1 MKVYADHAATTK
13 LDIEAFEAMKPY
25 LLNEFGNASQP
36 YSFSRSAKAA
46 LHSARIAIAECI
58 NAEPEEIYFT
68 SGGTES
74 DNWAIKGTVL
84 VRDEYRRIIT
94 SSIEH
99 HAMLH
104 ACSAVERLGYPV
116 TYIAPDHEGVV
127 HPESLL
133 AALTPDTKIV
143 SIMYANNEVGSI
155 QPIKELCTIAHRQ
168 GCLFHT
174 DAVQAVGHIP
184 IDVKDLNID
193 MLSASAHKFGGPKG
207 IGFLF
212 IKKGISIFPYADG
225 GSQEKGLRAGTE
237 NVAGIVGMAMALK
250 NSCKRMEEAAINLK
264 KYECYL
270 IKQLTSAGIDFI
282 LNGSANRLP
291 GNLSLSFKNADGETL
306 LHRLDLL
313 GISVSTGSACDSV
326 NTQVSHVLK
335 AMNLPIQYAK
345 GTIRV
350 SLGYDNTADEVAY
363 IGTSLIKTLHRLGG

>member
-1 MKVYADHAATTK
+1 MKVYADNAATTK

-36 YSFSRSAKAA
+36 YSFSRSTKAA
-46 LHSARIAIAECI
+46 LRSARIAIAECI

-74 DNWAIKGTVL
+74 DNWAVKGTIL
-84 VRDEYRRIIT
+84 FRDDYRRTVT

-116 TYIAPDHEGVV
+116 TYIAPDQEGVV
-127 HPESLL
+127 QPESLSKVI
-133 AALTPDTKIV
+133 TPDTKIV

-155 QPIKELCTIAHRQ
+155 QPIKELCTIAHNY

-184 IDVKDLNID
+184 IDVKDINID

-212 IKKGISIFPYADG
+212 IKRGVSILPYADG
-225 GSQEKGLRAGTE
+225 GSQENGMRAGTE

-250 NSCKRMEEAAINLK
+250 NSCKRMEKAAIQLK
-264 KYECYL
+264 EYEDYL
-270 IKQLTSAGIDFI
+270 IKQLNSAGIDFI
-282 LNGSANRLP
+282 LNGSNKRLP
-291 GNLSLSFKNADGETL
+291 GNLSLSFRNADGEML

-313 GISVSTGSACDSV
+313 GILVSTGSACDSV

-345 GTIRV
+345 GTIRI
-350 SLGYDNTADEVAY
+350 SLGHENTADEVAY
-363 IGTSLIKTLHRLGG
+363 IGTSLIKILRRLGG

>member
-36 YSFSRSAKAA
+36 YSFSRTAKAA
-46 LHSARIAIAECI
+46 LRSARIAIAECI
-58 NAEPEEIYFT
+58 NAEPDEIYFT

-84 VRDEYRRIIT
+84 VRGEYRRTIT

-99 HAMLH
+99 HALLH

-127 HPESLL
+127 QPVSLSG
-133 AALTPDTKIV
+133 ALTPDTKII

-155 QPIKELCTIAHRQ
+155 QPIKELCTIAHSQ

-174 DAVQAVGHIP
+174 DAVQTVGHIP
-184 IDVKDLNID
+184 IDVKDLNVD

-212 IKKGISIFPYADG
+212 IKNGVSILPYADG
-225 GSQEKGLRAGTE
+225 GSQENGLRAGTE
-237 NVAGIVGMAMALK
+237 NVAGIVGMAIALK
-250 NSCKRMEEAAINLK
+250 NSCKRMEEAAIRLK
-264 KYECYL
+264 EYEGVL
-270 IKQLTSAGIDFI
+270 IKLLNSAGIDFV

-291 GNLSLSFKNADGETL
+291 GNLSLSFKNTDGETL

-313 GISVSTGSACDSV
+313 GVSVSTGSACDSV

-350 SLGYDNTADEVAY
+350 SLGYENTADEVEY
-363 IGTSLIKTLHRLGG
+363 IATSLIKTLHRLGE

>member
-46 LHSARIAIAECI
+46 LRSARIAIAECI
-58 NAEPEEIYFT
+58 NAEPEEVYFT

-84 VRDEYRRIIT
+84 VRDEYRRTIT

-127 HPESLL
+127 HPESLSV
-133 AALTPDTKIV
+133 ALTPDTKIV

-155 QPIKELCTIAHRQ
+155 QPIKELCTIAHAQ

-184 IDVKDLNID
+184 LDVKDLNID

-212 IKKGISIFPYADG
+212 IRKGVSILPYADG
-225 GSQEKGLRAGTE
+225 GAQENGMRAGTE
-237 NVAGIVGMAMALK
+237 NIAGIVGMATALK
-250 NSCKRMEEAAINLK
+250 NSCKRMEEVSIRLK
-264 KYECYL
+264 EYERFL
-270 IKQLTSAGIDFI
+270 IEQLTSAGIDFI
-282 LNGSANRLP
+282 LNGSSNRLP
-291 GNLSLSFKNADGETL
+291 GNMSLSFNNVDGETL

-335 AMNLPIQYAK
+335 AMNLPTQYAK

-350 SLGYDNTADEVAY
+350 SLGHENTADEVAY
-363 IGTSLIKTLHRLGG
+363 VSTSLIKTIHRLGG